1 MYDPQLKSLLDHI
14 GIGQSGTDHAT
25 LMELMSFTLQ
35 CLGGVRMMV
44 AQATKEKKAKL
55 AAADLPRAHKS
66 DDTTGDDAVVI
77 AFSIAMKQMMSA
89 VSSGMDVDDLDP
101 SRHLVE
107 SFPQEAAFGRGD
119 WLPLHWAVLGEANMP
134 CGKCYA
140 FKNGTSSSSF
150 VDTNEVDRRIRVV
163 KALMTTYPSMANQ
176 LDKEGRSILHYAA
189 RQNSEALVDCVIQ
202 HTSPD
207 GFGPDVANANGAFP
221 LHNVARFS
229 KSTAVAATMLQNSP
243 HIITVGNND
252 GTLPLHWAAAK
263 NTNLGILEILIKA
276 HPDAIKIANHEGY
289 LPLHSAGQNN
299 QLHIVQ
305 AIYKANPAAIS
316 VRDSEGGVPLHHA
329 SCFNSNLEV
338 VKFLYSS
345 YREGVTVVQEDG
357 ITPLHLAASQN
368 PSANVMKFLLH
379 VYPTAVH
386 STDSQGWMPL
396 HCLLNKHR
404 DDMTASRIDCL
415 RLLLAAN
422 PMAVIAVRN
431 DGVSA
436 LDMARLGEHR
446 DFIMRLLLLAH
457 PPADPVTL
465 ATLNWESYR
474 GRAVKACLLY
484 HRAISG
490 RVVFA
495 GESTLQY
502 VVRRLLEGS
511 VGMGGI
517 SIKNCVLQYIL
528 KFL

>member
-1 MYDPQLKSLLDHI
+1 
-14 GIGQSGTDHAT
+14 
-25 LMELMSFTLQ
+25 
-35 CLGGVRMMV
+35 
-44 AQATKEKKAKL
+44 
-55 AAADLPRAHKS
+55 
-66 DDTTGDDAVVI
+66 
-77 AFSIAMKQMMSA
+77 
-89 VSSGMDVDDLDP
+89 
-101 SRHLVE
+101 
-107 SFPQEAAFGRGD
+107 
-119 WLPLHWAVLGEANMP
+119 
-134 CGKCYA
+134 
-140 FKNGTSSSSF
+140 
-150 VDTNEVDRRIRVV
+150 
-163 KALMTTYPSMANQ
+163 MTTFPALANQ

-189 RQNSEALVDCVIQ
+189 RQNSDALVDCVVK
-202 HTSPD
+202 HTAPD

-229 KSTAVAATMLQNSP
+229 QSPAVATTMLRTSP

-263 NTNLGILEILIKA
+263 NTNLGILEILMAA
-276 HPDAIKIANHEGY
+276 HPDAVKTPNHEGY

-299 QLHIVQ
+299 QLHIVK

-345 YREGVTVVQEDG
+345 YPDGVMVVQEDG

-368 PSANVMKFLLH
+368 PSAKVMKFLLQ
-379 VYPTAVH
+379 VYPAAAH
-386 STDSQGWMPL
+386 STDNHGWLPL

-404 DDMTASRIDCL
+404 DDMTTSRIDCL

-422 PMAVIAVRN
+422 PMAVVAMRN

-446 DFIMRLLLLAH
+446 DFIIRLLLLAN
-457 PPADPVTL
+457 PQADLTTL
-465 ATLNWESYR
+465 AALNWESYR

-484 HRAISG
+484 HRSIEG
-490 RVVFA
+490 QVVT
-495 GESTLQY
+495 GESALQY
-502 VVRRLLEGS
+502 VVRRLMEES
-511 VGMGGI
+511 VGTGAFA
-517 SIKNCVLQYIL
+517 IKNCVLQYIL